1 MVKETINKMKRLPTE
16 WEKNILSHK
25 LSDWKGIKIKN
36 IQTAHEKKWLL
47 KWKDIENKWKKSIK
61 MY

>member
-1 MVKETINKMKRLPTE
+1 MG
-16 WEKNILSHK
+16 KNILGHK

-36 IQTAHEKKWLL
+36 IQTAHEKKWLV